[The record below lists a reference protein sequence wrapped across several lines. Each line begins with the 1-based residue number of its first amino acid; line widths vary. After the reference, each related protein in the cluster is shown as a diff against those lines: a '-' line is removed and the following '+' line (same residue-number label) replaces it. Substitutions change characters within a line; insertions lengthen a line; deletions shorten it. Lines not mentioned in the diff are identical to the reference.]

1 MSMRPPHAKLVV
13 RRARILAPLIA
24 LPLAVGCAN
33 QAADGLSANGVGQNA
48 SSHDGMAGMG
58 GAKEAKVMNMSQ
70 LADAIGCGKPT
81 IQVNASDIKTGYCNV
96 KKQRYFLNVF
106 PSKEGLN
113 SWADEEQGWG
123 SVLIGN
129 QWAIGVAP
137 ETLLPKLQK
146 KLGGI
151 IKGEH
156 AMAND
161 GAEQQAADSAS
172 TDTSGSGGY

>member
-1 MSMRPPHAKLVV
+1 MRPPHVKLVV
-13 RRARILAPLIA
+13 SRARILVPLIA

-33 QAADGLSANGVGQNA
+33 QAVNGAGGIAQ
-48 SSHDGMAGMG
+48 HDGMVGMDTG
-58 GAKEAKVMNMSQ
+58 KQAEVMNIKQ
-70 LADAIGCGKPT
+70 LATAIGCAKPT
-81 IQVNASDIKTGYCNV
+81 VQVKASDITQGYCNV
-96 KKQRYFLNVF
+96 KKQRYFLNTF
-106 PSKEGLN
+106 PTKQGLED
-113 SWADEEQGWG
+113 WAAEEQGWG
-123 SVLIGN
+123 SVLVGN

-137 ETLLPKLQK
+137 ETLLPGLQQ

-161 GAEQQAADSAS
+161 GAEKQAADTGAS